1 MIKGEKVRFDIH
13 NILFSIYKF
22 NNTLENTSIK
32 KIIDKHKKED
42 VSFIFNVTLNCMRL
56 HIHSLKILKKYIK
69 KKLRDHE
76 KILLISAITQIVFL
90 NFKEYAVI
98 NCSVEIS
105 KKLKLYPALINAT
118 LKAIA
123 KNKKKLKHIKIS
135 YNDLPQWFKKRT
147 TSLTIHE
154 KNQFLENFYKEP
166 DVHIVFKNKEKL
178 NEFDEGLI
186 KTSSTSGFLLD
197 KKEIEGKK
205 SFIKGDWW
213 VQDFSSF
220 FPINNIEFG
229 NQDLKLLDTCAAP
242 GGKAFQLLSKNL
254 KVTLNDKSKRRI
266 QTLKSNLNRLKFNP
280 KVINKDFIKFD
291 NNEKF
296 DFIIIDA
303 PCSAIGTI
311 RKNPEIFF
319 KSKIPDFDGLNNL
332 QQNMLEKAALLL
344 NEGGNILYMTC
355 SFIKNESID
364 QINEFLKKN
373 SNFLITNFILTEE
386 NYDFSKLLLKNNLMI
401 TFPDR
406 ILNNSIDGYFAAY
419 LKKIK

>member
-13 NILFSIYKF
+13 NILFLIYKF

-32 KIIDKHKKED
+32 KIVDKHKKED
-42 VSFIFNVTLNCMRL
+42 VSFIFNVTLNSMRL
-56 HIHSLKILKKYIK
+56 HLHSLKILKIYIK

-105 KKLKLYPALINAT
+105 KKLKLYPALINAS

-123 KNKKKLKHIKIS
+123 KNKKKLKDIKIN
-135 YNDLPQWFKKRT
+135 YQDLPKWFRKST
-147 TSLTIHE
+147 TSLTTNE
-154 KNQFLENFYKEP
+154 KKRFVENFYKEP

-178 NEFDEGLI
+178 NKFEEGI
-186 KTSSTSGFLLD
+186 VRTSSTSGFLIN
-197 KKEIEGKK
+197 KKEIESKK
-205 SFIKGDWW
+205 SFLKGDWW

-220 FPINNIEFG
+220 FPINNIIFK
-229 NQDLKLLDTCAAP
+229 NQNLKLLDACAAP

-254 KVTLNDKSKRRI
+254 EVTLNDKSKRRI
-266 QTLKSNLNRLKFNP
+266 QVLKSNLSRLKFNP
-280 KVINKDFIKFD
+280 TILNRDFINFD
-291 NNEKF
+291 ENEKF

-319 KSKIPDFDGLNNL
+319 KSKIPDFDGLNSL
-332 QQNMLEKAALLL
+332 QQNMLENAAHLL
-344 NEGGNILYMTC
+344 NVGGNILYMTC
-355 SFIKNESID
+355 SFIKNETFD
-364 QINEFLKKN
+364 QINKFLRN
-373 SNFLITNFILTEE
+373 NNNFLIDNFTLTEE
-386 NYDFSKLLLKNNLMI
+386 NHKFSKLVKNNLMI
-401 TFPDR
+401 TVPDK
-406 ILNNSIDGYFAAY
+406 ILNNSIDGYFAAN

>member
-42 VSFIFNVTLNCMRL
+42 VSFIFNVTLNSMRL
-56 HIHSLKILKKYIK
+56 HIHILKILKKYIK

-90 NFKEYAVI
+90 DFKEYAVI

-105 KKLKLYPALINAT
+105 KKLKLYPALINAS
-118 LKAIA
+118 LKEIA
-123 KNKKKLKHIKIS
+123 KNKKILKNIKIS
-135 YNDLPQWFKKRT
+135 YDDLPEWFRKRT
-147 TSLTIHE
+147 SSLTIHE
-154 KNQFLENFYKEP
+154 KKLFLENFYKEP

-178 NEFDEGLI
+178 NQFDDSLI
-186 KTSSTSGFLLD
+186 KTSDISGFLLN
-197 KKEIEGKK
+197 KKEIESKQ

-220 FPINNIEFG
+220 FPINNIEIK
-229 NQDLKLLDTCAAP
+229 NQNLKLLDACAAP

-266 QTLKSNLNRLKFNP
+266 QTLKSNLNRLNFNA
-280 KVINKDFIKFD
+280 KVLNKDFIKFD
-291 NNEKF
+291 KNEKF

-319 KSKIPDFDGLNNL
+319 KSKIPDFDELHNL

-344 NEGGNILYMTC
+344 NVGGNILYMTC
-355 SFIKNESID
+355 SFLKNETFD

-373 SNFLITNFILTEE
+373 NNFLIANFILTEA
-386 NYDFSKLLLKNNLMI
+386 NYNFSKLLKNNLMI
-401 TFPDR
+401 TIPNK
-406 ILNNSIDGYFAAY
+406 ILNNNIDGYFAAY

>member
-22 NNTLENTSIK
+22 NNTLDNTSIK

-42 VSFIFNVTLNCMRL
+42 VSFIFNVTLNSMRL
-56 HIHSLKILKKYIK
+56 HVHSLKILKTYIK

-76 KILLISAITQIVFL
+76 RILLISAITQIVFL

-105 KKLKLYPALINAT
+105 KKLKLYPALINAS

-123 KNKKKLKHIKIS
+123 KDKIKLKNIEIN
-135 YNDLPQWFKKRT
+135 YNDLPEWFIKKT
-147 TSLTIHE
+147 SSLTVNE
-154 KNQFLENFYKEP
+154 KKQFLENYYKEP
-166 DVHIVFKNKEKL
+166 DLHIVFKNKEKL
-178 NEFDEGLI
+178 NEFEEDI
-186 KTSSTSGFLLD
+186 VKTSSTSGFLLN
-197 KKEIEGKK
+197 KKEIESKK
-205 SFIKGDWW
+205 SFIQGDWW

-220 FPINNIEFG
+220 LPINSIEFK
-229 NQDLKLLDTCAAP
+229 NQDLKLLDACAAP
-242 GGKAFQLLSKNL
+242 GGKAFQLLSKDL
-254 KVTLNDKSKRRI
+254 EVTLNDKSIRRI
-266 QTLKSNLNRLKFNP
+266 QKLKSNLNRLKFNP
-280 KVINKDFIKFD
+280 TILNKDFINFD
-291 NNEKF
+291 KSKKF

-332 QQNMLEKAALLL
+332 QQKMLEKAAVLL
-344 NEGGNILYMTC
+344 NVGGNILYMTC
-355 SFIKNESID
+355 SFIKNETFD
-364 QINEFLKKN
+364 QINDFLKKN
-373 SNFLITNFILTEE
+373 NNFLVANFILTEE
-386 NYDFSKLLLKNNLMI
+386 NYNFSKLVENDLMI
-401 TFPDR
+401 TMPDK

-419 LKKIK
+419 LKKVK

>member
-22 NNTLENTSIK
+22 NNTLESTSIK

-42 VSFIFNVTLNCMRL
+42 VSFIFNVTLNSMRL
-56 HIHSLKILKKYIK
+56 HIHILKILKIYIK

-90 NFKEYAVI
+90 DFKEYAVI

-105 KKLKLYPALINAT
+105 KKLKLYPALINAS

-123 KNKKKLKHIKIS
+123 RNKKKLKDIKINF
-135 YNDLPQWFKKRT
+135 NDLPQWFREST
-147 TSLTIHE
+147 SSLTIDE
-154 KNQFLENFYKEP
+154 KKQFIENFYKEP

-178 NEFDEGLI
+178 NKFEEDI
-186 KTSSTSGFLLD
+186 VKTSSTSGFLINS
-197 KKEIEGKK
+197 KEIESKE
-205 SFIKGDWW
+205 SFVKGDWW

-220 FPINNIEFG
+220 FPINNIIFK
-229 NQDLKLLDTCAAP
+229 NQNLKLLDACAAP

-254 KVTLNDKSKRRI
+254 EVTLNDKSKRRI
-266 QTLKSNLNRLKFNP
+266 QVLKSNLNRLKFNP
-280 KVINKDFIKFD
+280 TVLNRDFINFD
-291 NNEKF
+291 KNEKF

-319 KSKIPDFDGLNNL
+319 KSKMPDFDRLNNL
-332 QQNMLEKAALLL
+332 QQNMLDKAAQLL
-344 NEGGNILYMTC
+344 NVGGNILYMTC
-355 SFIKNESID
+355 SFIKNETFD
-364 QINEFLKKN
+364 QVNKFLKN
-373 SNFLITNFILTEE
+373 NNNFLIDNFILTEE
-386 NYDFSKLLLKNNLMI
+386 NHNFSKLLKNNLMI
-401 TFPDR
+401 TIPDK
-406 ILNNSIDGYFAAY
+406 ILNNNIDGYFAAN